1 MAATDTDVRRAAVV
15 KLKRTEGVRRV
26 DRAPKAVDTD
36 ALFDRTMRR
45 FPKTMARLAE

>member
-1 MAATDTDVRRAAVV
+1 MAATDTDVRRAAVA

-36 ALFDRTMRR
+36 ALFDRTMLR